1 MQLILEKEAGKKLSD
16 DKIHDQLTEIM
27 RRILSAGRDKRG
39 WTAELT
45 KITVQGALPYK
56 YRAYIDLNNSS
67 GRSTIEQEFENII
80 KIVANAGKVTK
91 WVVESYE
98 DVKGNTKSPGE
109 ALESR
114 GFVGYAPLDI
124 PKNWRKYFEQIY
136 ERDDQIEIVVSAIEA
151 AIKSNWRHRFHV
163 VLWGPPACGK
173 TEIVRAVKN
182 MVGDNSVL
190 EFDATSTTQ
199 AGAIKELS
207 DRDELPRILAV
218 EELEKA
224 DDNSMRWLL
233 GVLDFRAEI
242 RKTTARAQIQRD
254 VRMLCISTVND
265 YEQFNK
271 VMFGALASRFA
282 HKVYCPRPTDTILRM
297 ILKREIET
305 VGGKLSWIDPTL
317 KYAKKFDE
325 PITDPRR
332 ITAIAL
338 SGRDELLTG
347 KFQKKLDAVHGPENA
362 GNGHHGKREYV
373 A

>member
-1 MQLILEKEAGKKLSD
+1 MQVILEKEAGKRLSD
-16 DKIHDQLTEIM
+16 DKINDQLTEIT

-39 WTAELT
+39 WTAELE
-45 KITVQGALPYK
+45 KITVQGELPYK
-56 YRAYIDLNNSS
+56 YRAYITLNNRSQ
-67 GRSTIEQEFENII
+67 RSTIEQEYNNLI
-80 KIVANAGKVTK
+80 KIIANAGKATK
-91 WVVESYE
+91 WIIASYT
-98 DVKGNTKSPGE
+98 DIKGNTQAPGE

-114 GFVGYAPLDI
+114 GFVGYAPIDI
-124 PKNWRKYFEQIY
+124 PKDWRKYFSNIY
-136 ERDDQIEIVVSAIEA
+136 ERDAQIEIVVSAIEA
-151 AIKSNWRHRFHV
+151 AIKSGWRHRFHV

-173 TEIVRAVKN
+173 TEIVRAVKQ
-182 MVGDNSVL
+182 MVGENSVL

-199 AGAIKELS
+199 AGAIKELN

-224 DDNSMRWLL
+224 DENSMRWLL

-271 VMFGALASRFA
+271 VMYGALASRFA

-297 ILKREIET
+297 ILKREIEM
-305 VGGKLSWIDPTL
+305 VGGKIAWIDPTL

-338 SGRDELLTG
+338 SGRDELLNGT
-347 KFQKKLDAVHGPENA
+347 FQKKLDAVHGPEN
-362 GNGHHGKREYV
+362 GNGRKH
-373 A
+373 AA